1 MLHRYRVV
9 RPADI
14 RGLDLQHLQP
24 KMTSL
29 PPRKTTS
36 LSLSLSLFDV
46 HSIRSVFCASVRG
59 RAMWKTF
66 KKKKG

>member
-36 LSLSLSLFDV
+36 LSLSLSLSDV
-46 HSIRSVFCASVRG
+46 HSIRCVIVPQ
-59 RAMWKTF
+59 
-66 KKKKG
+66 